1 MGNLLTIEP
10 SYGKVRISISK
21 GSMKTEKPLTIA
33 ADG

>member
-21 GSMKTEKPLTIA
+21 GSKKTEKPLTIA
-33 ADG
+33 AEG